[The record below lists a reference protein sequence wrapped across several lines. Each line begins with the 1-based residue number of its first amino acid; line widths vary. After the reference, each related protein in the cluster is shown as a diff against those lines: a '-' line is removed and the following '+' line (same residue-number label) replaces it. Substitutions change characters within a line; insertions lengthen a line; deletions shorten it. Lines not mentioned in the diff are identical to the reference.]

1 MKTGIEARSLS
12 SVGLF
17 GVFLAVAGSI
27 LDFYSGYQIL
37 AQSTTNDMGIVV
49 MQYTSSGLVWG
60 VGIIILGGALVIT
73 APAVASSF
81 GMRRMRTFGTLMVA
95 YGIIM
100 LFIGISMYRGVTPMM
115 QGITL
120 SGLGMLV
127 VGPLMVLNGAIMW
140 RSRALLH
147 MASQPKSGHA
157 LRNAS
162 FVIAGIV
169 IVLAAAFVAGPSLNQ
184 GPTTT
189 SGTGTTSTRASA
201 NGSAHVASSAAN
213 CSGSGSTEQCRMM
226 LTNSGTAGTAIT
238 GAGTLSYSG
247 AGAMGTD
254 SVSTQSG
261 CTALT
266 GSLGPGQ
273 SEQVSCAFTVAKL
286 SASGTQMAGT
296 VTLTN
301 GDSVSFTGTAS

>member
-1 MKTGIEARSLS
+1 MQAGIEARNISN
-12 SVGLF
+12 VGLF

-37 AQSTTNDMGIVV
+37 AQSTTNDMGMVV
-49 MQYTSSGLVWG
+49 MQYAGSGLVWG
-60 VGIIILGGALVIT
+60 VGIIILGAALVIT
-73 APAVASSF
+73 APAVVSSF

-100 LFIGISMYRGVTPMM
+100 LFVGISMYRGVTPMT

-127 VGPLMVLNGAIMW
+127 VGPLMVFNGAIMW
-140 RSRALLH
+140 RSRTSLQMDSL
-147 MASQPKSGHA
+147 PKSGHT

-162 FVIAGIV
+162 IVIAGIIIV
-169 IVLAAAFVAGPSLNQ
+169 IAAAFAAYPSLIQ

-189 SGTGTTSTRASA
+189 MGTNTTSTRASTG
-201 NGSAHVASSAAN
+201 GSVHVAASTAN

-226 LTNSGTAGTAIT
+226 LTNSGTAGAGIA

-247 AGAMGTD
+247 AGGMGTD
-254 SVSTQSG
+254 TVSTQSG

-273 SEQVSCAFTVAKL
+273 SEQVSCAFTVAML
-286 SASGTQMAGT
+286 PASGTPMTGT
-296 VTLTN
+296 VALNN
-301 GDSVSFTGTAS
+301 GDSVSFTVAAS

>member
-1 MKTGIEARSLS
+1 MQTGIQLRSLG

-17 GVFLAVAGSI
+17 GVFLAIAGSI

-37 AQSTTNDMGIVV
+37 AQSTTNDMGMVV
-49 MQYTSSGLVWG
+49 MQNTGSGLFWG
-60 VGIIILGGALVIT
+60 VGVIILGAALVIT
-73 APAVASSF
+73 AFALVSSF
-81 GMRRMRTFGTLMVA
+81 GMRRMGTFGTLMVA

-100 LFIGISMYRGVTPMM
+100 LFVGISMYGGVTPMM

-120 SGLGMLV
+120 SGLGMLA
-127 VGPLMVLNGAIMW
+127 VGPLMAFNGVIMW

-147 MASQPKSGHA
+147 MASRPNSGHP

-169 IVLAAAFVAGPSLNQ
+169 IVMAAAFVADPSLIQ
-184 GPTTT
+184 GPTSI
-189 SGTGTTSTRASA
+189 SGSGTTSTQASA
-201 NGSAHVASSAAN
+201 SGSVKVAASTAN

-226 LTNSGTAGTAIT
+226 LANSGTAGTAIT

-254 SVSTQSG
+254 LVSTQSG
-261 CTALT
+261 CTSLT

-286 SASGTQMAGT
+286 SSSGTQMTGT
-296 VTLTN
+296 VALSN
-301 GDSVSFTGTAS
+301 GDSVSFTVVAS

>member
-1 MKTGIEARSLS
+1 MQTGIEPRSLS

-37 AQSTTNDMGIVV
+37 AQSTTNDMGMVV

-60 VGIIILGGALVIT
+60 VGIIILGAALVIT
-73 APAVASSF
+73 APAVVSSF

-100 LFIGISMYRGVTPMM
+100 LFVGISMYRGVTPMM

-127 VGPLMVLNGAIMW
+127 VGPLMVFNGAIMW
-140 RSRALLH
+140 RSRTFLQ

-157 LRNAS
+157 LRNAF

-169 IVLAAAFVAGPSLNQ
+169 IVIAAAFVAGPSLIQ

-189 SGTGTTSTRASA
+189 LGNNTTSTRAST
-201 NGSAHVASSAAN
+201 NGSAHVAASAMN
-213 CSGSGSTEQCRMM
+213 CSGSGSTEQCRMT
-226 LTNSGTAGTAIT
+226 LTNSGNTVAAIT

-247 AGAMGTD
+247 AGGMGTG
-254 SVSTQSG
+254 SVTTQSG

-273 SEQVSCAFTVAKL
+273 SEQVSCTYTVAEVA
-286 SASGTQMAGT
+286 ASGTQMTGT
-296 VTLTN
+296 VALSN
-301 GDSVSFTGTAS
+301 GDSVSFTGAAS

>member
-1 MKTGIEARSLS
+1 MQTGIEPRSLG

-37 AQSTTNDMGIVV
+37 SQSTTNVMGMVV

-60 VGIIILGGALVIT
+60 VGVILLGAALIIT
-73 APAVASSF
+73 APAVVSSF

-100 LFIGISMYRGVTPMM
+100 LFVGISMYRGVTPMM

-127 VGPLMVLNGAIMW
+127 VGPLMVFNGVMMW
-140 RSRALLH
+140 RSRAFLQ
-147 MASQPKSGHA
+147 MASMPKSGHA

-162 FVIAGIV
+162 FVIVGIV
-169 IVLAAAFVAGPSLNQ
+169 ILIAAAFVADPSLIQ
-184 GPTTT
+184 GPTST
-189 SGTGTTSTRASA
+189 SGTGTTSTQAS
-201 NGSAHVASSAAN
+201 SSVSVHVAASAAN

-226 LTNSGTAGTAIT
+226 LANSGTAGTAIT
-238 GAGTLSYSG
+238 GAGTLFYSG
-247 AGAMGTD
+247 AGGMGVN

-261 CTALT
+261 CTALS

-273 SEQVSCAFTVAKL
+273 SEQVSCSFTVAGL
-286 SASGTQMAGT
+286 SASGTQMTGSVA
-296 VTLTN
+296 LSS